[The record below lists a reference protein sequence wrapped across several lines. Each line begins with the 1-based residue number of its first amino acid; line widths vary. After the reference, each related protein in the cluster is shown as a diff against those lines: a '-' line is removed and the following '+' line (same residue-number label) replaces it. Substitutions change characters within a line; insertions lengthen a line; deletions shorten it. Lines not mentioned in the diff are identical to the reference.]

1 TDEYEAL
8 KKRQDQVEDMEWQ
21 NHKNEFASED
31 KFEEYQE
38 KEEKRIE
45 KELEQIKD
53 YRDTNEDAI
62 EKVEDIYKNSK
73 DKYEDL
79 MEDLD
84 DKYEDAEDIRKSEK
98 GSLTGTIFKDLE
110 KLEPGLTKI
119 LNEKLIE
126 KDVKRELEKALGFL
140 SSYYQQK
147 EQGKVYIK
155 SAREDERIKV
165 LHVVFPRFSIDLKVD
180 DYHRGQNKK
189 RHLLSEILVDEIN
202 KHNDLE
208 NSGKFTTI
216 FKVADTSL
224 GEYFANKY
232 MKDFG
237 LSISNGLIKINPPV
251 LKEEK
256 AEAVEK
262 AMLAITWS
270 KYLKYVI
277 AGLIVLL
284 FIYMFFSKVDR
295 KTKLKSV
302 QRVFLVPSLLVL
314 FLSFS
319 VLLFSRFVLDYYPDL
334 FTDIAV
340 KNYFEAMAFVVAKA
354 VFYPFLV
361 VFGAM
366 FLLGILIRLL
376 RVALKA

>member
-1 TDEYEAL
+1 
-8 KKRQDQVEDMEWQ
+8 
-21 NHKNEFASED
+21 
-31 KFEEYQE
+31 
-38 KEEKRIE
+38 
-45 KELEQIKD
+45 
-53 YRDTNEDAI
+53 
-62 EKVEDIYKNSK
+62 
-73 DKYEDL
+73 

-84 DKYEDAEDIRKSEK
+84 DKYEDAEEIRKSEK

-126 KDVKRELEKALGFL
+126 KDVKRELEKALAFL
-140 SSYYQQK
+140 STYYQQK

-180 DYHRGQNKK
+180 DYYRGQNRK

-202 KHNDLE
+202 KHDDLQ

-270 KYLKYVI
+270 KLLQYAI
-277 AGLIVLL
+277 GEFIIVL
-284 FIYMFFSKVDR
+284 FIYLLFARVD
-295 KTKLKSV
+295 KQLKLKSFE
-302 QRVFLVPSLLVL
+302 RLFLIPSLIIL

-319 VLLFSRFVLDYYPDL
+319 ILLFTKFSLAYYPDSL
-334 FTDIAV
+334 TSISF
-340 KNYFEAMAFVVAKA
+340 KNYFEAMAFATTKEVL
-354 VFYPFLV
+354 FPILI
-361 VFGAM
+361 VFGMM
-366 FLLGILIRLL
+366 FLLGIGIRSL
-376 RVALKA
+376 RMTAKP